1 MRTGRA
7 AAPAAARAETPKLI
21 FEYGA
26 SVMFILMPFG
36 VLTVLWVAS
45 LGRRQKLLEG
55 GSVGSQFR
63 TIFTFALIAI
73 PIAFLIRHF
82 VTIHAQPQ
90 ADRRRRFGP
99 GQGKRE
105 APAGPRGDR
114 PVPLGGR
121 ADRGLAAL
129 HPGREPGRGGR
140 LEAHARRRL
149 GARGRALGRAR
160 RGARRH
166 ARRPARRAG
175 PAPRRDPRLRPDGED
190 VRRPQRRAR
199 AVRDPA
205 RVRRARAR
213 PARRQ
218 QRLGAAADEAL
229 RAGQV
234 QPPRDRRDDEGRRDR
249 RPRRPARRARRARG
263 ARAAA

>member
-1 MRTGRA
+1 MRTG
-7 AAPAAARAETPKLI
+7 PEAARGGGSAETPKLI

-26 SVMFILMPFG
+26 SVMFILFPFG
-36 VLTVLWVAS
+36 VLAVIWVAS

-55 GSVGSQFR
+55 GGRVAVPDDLHLRAGRDPDRVPDPLLRHASTRTRKPTGAGGSGLGTGNAKLQADHAATGQFHWVV
-63 TIFTFALIAI
+63 ALIVGW
-73 PIAFLIRHF
+73 LLF
-82 VTIHAQPQ
+82 VAG
-90 ADRRRRFGP
+90 RR
-99 GQGKRE
+99 
-105 APAGPRGDR
+105 
-114 PVPLGGR
+114 
-121 ADRGLAAL
+121 
-129 HPGREPGRGGR
+129 PGRGGR
-140 LEAHARRRL
+140 LEADARRRL

-175 PAPRRDPRLRPDGED
+175 SAPRRDPRLRPDGED
-190 VRRPQRRAR
+190 LRRPQRRAR
-199 AVRDPA
+199 AGRDPA

-249 RPRRPARRARRARG
+249 RARRPARRAVEPD